1 MSSQNIDFARGV
13 ALDLFRTQRAPRFAD
28 LVAGLGGAM
37 AEGAAWRISSPIDE
51 IAGVDAL
58 TGKFWRPLLQSFP
71 DFERQDDIVLA
82 GDFKN
87 KIWVAS
93 MGHFIG
99 TFERDW
105 LAIPANR
112 QATYVRY
119 GEILGFENGKIASGH
134 MLLDVIGVARQAGVD
149 LVPRGL
155 GAELLTPAPMTRD
168 GVRTPSAPD
177 TGSAKSLRLVEAM
190 IAGLMQYD
198 RRTLSSMGQERF
210 WDSDMMWYGPS
221 GIGVTRGLKGF
232 QSYHQRPFLDFI
244 PDRVGGNHVARIGDG
259 NYVASGGWP
268 SINATSSGAPW
279 ISTPLPAGKRITMR
293 VMDFWRR
300 EGDLLRENW
309 VFIDIPDVFRQFGI
323 DVFAPLRREER

>member
-1 MSSQNIDFARGV
+1 MTSQGTDLAR
-13 ALDLFRTQRAPRFAD
+13 AAAFDLFQTQTATQFDHMAARLD
-28 LVAGLGGAM
+28 AGM
-37 AEGAAWRISSPIDE
+37 IEGASWRLSCPIDE
-51 IAGVDAL
+51 IKGAEAL
-58 TGKFWRPLLQSFP
+58 AAAFWRPLRHSFP

-82 GDFKN
+82 GEFRDSA
-87 KIWVAS
+87 WVAS
-93 MGHFIG
+93 TGHFIG

-105 LAIPANR
+105 LGIPANR
-112 QATYVRY
+112 QATYIRY
-119 GEILGFENGKIASGH
+119 GEILKIENDRIAGGH
-134 MLLDVIGVARQAGVD
+134 MILDIVGVARQAGVD

-155 GAELLTPAPMTRD
+155 GAELLTPAPVTHD
-168 GVRTPSAPD
+168 GVRHSSGPD
-177 TGSAKSLRLVEAM
+177 TESRKSLLLVEAM
-190 IAGLMQYD
+190 IGGLMQYD
-198 RRTLSSMGQERF
+198 RKTLSSMEQERF
-210 WDSDMMWYGPS
+210 WHPDMMWYGPS

-232 QSYHQRPFLDFI
+232 QTYHQKPFLDFI

-279 ISTPLPAGKRITMR
+279 ISTPIPAGKRITMR

-309 VFIDIPDVFRQFGI
+309 VFIDIPDVFRQFSI